1 MAYKLKVDK
10 QGRLILPSGLR
21 ERLGLRA
28 TGGIVAVRLDGS
40 RMIVEPISEDLEKTV
55 MEWRNVVTGLRAEPF
70 TESTDSG
77 WKWMSLE
84 YARRKLGLR

>member
-1 MAYKLKVDK
+1 MEQRLKVDK
-10 QGRLILPSGLR
+10 QGRLILPSTLR

-28 TGGIVAVRLDGS
+28 GGGTLAVRLDGF
-40 RMIVEPISEDLEKTV
+40 RMIIEPVSEDLEKTV
-55 MEWRNVVTGLRAEPF
+55 REWRNMVAGIHAEAF
-70 TESTDSG
+70 TESAEPS